1 MDEKIVKVYQIKVLN
16 NAKNKFSDTAA
27 ENIEDNLK
35 EVCKSKKMSVEK
47 VLYLVALHFLSSGL
61 ADGVLF
67 HLLAVFF
74 YRADK

>member
-16 NAKNKFSDTAA
+16 NAKNKFSDTA

-35 EVCKSKKMSVEK
+35 EVCKSKKMSVGK
-47 VLYLVALHFLSSGL
+47 VVYLVALHFLRSGL

-74 YRADK
+74 YRPDK